1 MSQQGPLTEGTQE
14 DREGESPRVSC
25 LGFVLKNQV
34 TADTGP
40 CLDLSSHQPESQF
53 LPPAGSRQL
62 AAPPHRPLLAGRL
75 PSGRLLLRPCVGT
88 AGLSPRGSP
97 RAAARPPPWFCFVGS
112 VPRKPHLERSCDLT
126 PRQLGPAHLNSR
138 FSILSLKWDPS
149 LELSPHSPNRKAVTT
164 LRDPPWPPGWARKAP
179 PPLPLETCGGDTP
192 GRRQVLKEAKTGLFH
207 LTAYAFAVE
216 APLGSYRKGPP
227 IRFTAKDLPP
237 PNSPQGALMPGAC
250 YPLPKPMSMDPHTD
264 RALHRRPL
272 NTSSGEIASLASL
285 NDDFL
290 PPPVSARPWSGLSIS
305 ILMSTLW
312 LECGQKGSRNIAE
325 KESQGW
331 LGSGKGAL
339 GFLPSRVRTVCR
351 GHRVPAS
358 PSM

>member
-1 MSQQGPLTEGTQE
+1 MVLFCGQCPPKTTSRKELRSHSEAAWTRPPQFPVLHSLLKMGPLSGTQSSFPKREGGHHPQGPTLASWMGSESTSPASPGNLRRGHAREEAGAERSQDGSFPFDCLCLCSRGPLRE
-14 DREGESPRVSC
+14 LQKGSPNSFYREG
-25 LGFVLKNQV
+25 
-34 TADTGP
+34 
-40 CLDLSSHQPESQF
+40 
-53 LPPAGSRQL
+53 PP
-62 AAPPHRPLLAGRL
+62 
-75 PSGRLLLRPCVGT
+75 
-88 AGLSPRGSP
+88 
-97 RAAARPPPWFCFVGS
+97 
-112 VPRKPHLERSCDLT
+112 
-126 PRQLGPAHLNSR
+126 
-138 FSILSLKWDPS
+138 
-149 LELSPHSPNRKAVTT
+149 
-164 LRDPPWPPGWARKAP
+164 
-179 PPLPLETCGGDTP
+179 
-192 GRRQVLKEAKTGLFH
+192 
-207 LTAYAFAVE
+207 
-216 APLGSYRKGPP
+216 
-227 IRFTAKDLPP
+227 PP
-237 PNSPQGALMPGAC
+237 PNSPQGALMTGAC